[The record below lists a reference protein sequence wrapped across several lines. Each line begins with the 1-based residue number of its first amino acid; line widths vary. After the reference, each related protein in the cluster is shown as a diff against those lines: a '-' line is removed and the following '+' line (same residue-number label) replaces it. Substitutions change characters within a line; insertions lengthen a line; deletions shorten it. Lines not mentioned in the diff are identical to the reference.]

1 MVSPVR
7 FYDHLSGEENA
18 VYVPAYRQTLAA
30 PDTKTYWVEDAACNT
45 SPAELFE
52 PTFDLGSRVDNIRV
66 SNERYEQAKEVCAT
80 CPVFHMCYTKAR
92 EADFFYTT
100 RAGVKPTQLVEYE
113 EQGRLNY
120 MSRIKSDK
128 CPRGHS
134 NWKIWGKK
142 QKRRKCVDC
151 SNMGTEGRAEWDATN
166 GIL

>member
-30 PDTKTYWVEDAACNT
+30 PDTKTFWVEDAACDT

-52 PTFDLGSRVDNIRV
+52 PIFGLGSKSKNIEV
-66 SNERYEQAKEVCAT
+66 SNERYEQAKEICAT
-80 CPVFHMCYTKAR
+80 CPVFHMCYTKAK
-92 EADFFYTT
+92 ESDFFYTT
-100 RAGVKPTQLVEYE
+100 RAGVKPTQLVRYE
-113 EQGRLNY
+113 IDGKVAE
-120 MSRIKSDK
+120 MSETQSDK
-128 CPRGHS
+128 CPRGHF
-134 NWKIWGKK
+134 NWKTWGKK
-142 QKRRKCVDC
+142 QPRRKCVDC